1 MTCNHSRRPTMLLA
15 PSVLVGGILFV
26 TGAAREAPAGAR
38 LSQTDAGEIVLSGEG
53 TAVRRVELAA
63 GLWTADMEVRG
74 NADTTFGTS
83 IADNFIVT
91 IESAESGSTVL
102 ANEIATLWSGETPLR
117 VGRGLM
123 EVGPGRQI
131 VSVDASGTWTI
142 VFRNESGQ
150 DSSAGGAVET
160 VAEEED
166 GSIRLSG
173 SGTATRRVRL
183 DRGIW
188 IVAVEVRDNIDATF
202 GTSMADNFIVTVTS
216 VAGGSTVLANEI
228 AARWS
233 GEVPLRTSGGFM
245 GVSPGVQ
252 IVSVDASGNWRI
264 RFRRE

>member
-15 PSVLVGGILFV
+15 PSVLIGGILFV

-38 LSQTDAGEIVLSGEG
+38 PSQTDAGEIVLSGEG

-102 ANEIATLWSGETPLR
+102 ANEIA
-117 VGRGLM
+117 
-123 EVGPGRQI
+123 
-131 VSVDASGTWTI
+131 
-142 VFRNESGQ
+142 
-150 DSSAGGAVET
+150 
-160 VAEEED
+160 
-166 GSIRLSG
+166 
-173 SGTATRRVRL
+173 
-183 DRGIW
+183 
-188 IVAVEVRDNIDATF
+188 
-202 GTSMADNFIVTVTS
+202 
-216 VAGGSTVLANEI
+216 
-228 AARWS
+228 ARWS